1 MISRSPGPALVL
13 TLFALAAAACGS
25 CATGCSLSAA
35 WSSPSQQQVT
45 NPTAPVGQ
53 TVTTESP
60 QSAGPTSAPAALP
73 RPFPAP

>member
-1 MISRSPGPALVL
+1 MIPRFTDPALVL
-13 TLFALAAAACGS
+13 TLFTLAGAACGP

-60 QSAGPTSAPAALP
+60 QTAGPSSAPAGLP
-73 RPFPAP
+73 KPFPAP